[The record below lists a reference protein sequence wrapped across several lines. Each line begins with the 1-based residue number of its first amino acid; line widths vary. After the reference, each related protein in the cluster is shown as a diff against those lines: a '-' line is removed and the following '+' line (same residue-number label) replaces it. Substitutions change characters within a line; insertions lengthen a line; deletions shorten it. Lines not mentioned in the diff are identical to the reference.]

1 MIINLSLSQVNTIRL
16 LLQYLIDS
24 DSSLN
29 DSVLTQI
36 KDILVDL
43 DSASVKFIQSL

>member
-16 LLQYLIDS
+16 LLLHLIDT

-29 DSVLTQI
+29 DSVLTDI